1 MKYQASLSALFF
13 PEKLPPMFKA
23 SRAYT
28 DEMVAVEAAR
38 LSYFKFEKD
47 AQSRAIIE
55 SSLAMVG
62 YDHVEFFTGKEHGG
76 QVVTALQISGNNALI
91 AFRGTQPNDI
101 TDVATDLDIAR
112 SPWPE
117 GGTVHSGFRISFE
130 ELWPDVREWHVR
142 TAGRHKLIAGHSLG
156 SGLATLC
163 ATRFDDRT
171 LVTIGSSRVG
181 DAAFAALLNGVDIQR
196 FVGCC
201 DVVTSLPPESAGF
214 RHVGLPRYLDRNGSD
229 LGNAPSEVIAADR
242 EHARLDY
249 LIKFAW
255 RIGDV
260 GLRDLADHAPI
271 NYVSAVLD
279 EREQ

>member
-1 MKYQASLSALFF
+1 MKYQASLSALLF
-13 PEKLPPMFKA
+13 PEKLPPMFKPA
-23 SRAYT
+23 REYT

-38 LSYFKFEKD
+38 LSYFKFERD
-47 AQSRAIIE
+47 ALSRAIIE
-55 SSLAMVG
+55 SSLAMAG
-62 YDHVEFFTGKEHGG
+62 YDHVEFFSGKEHGG
-76 QVVTALQISGNNALI
+76 QAVAALQIAGNDALI
-91 AFRGTQPNDI
+91 VFRGTQPNDI

-117 GGTVHSGFRISFE
+117 GGTVHSGFRTSFE
-130 ELWPDVREWHVR
+130 ELWSDVHDWQGR
-142 TAGRHKLIAGHSLG
+142 TAGRHKVIAGHSLG

-181 DAAFAALLNGVDIQR
+181 DAAFASLLNGVDIRR

-201 DVVTSLPPESAGF
+201 DVVTSLPPHSAGF
-214 RHVGLPRYLDRNGSD
+214 RHVGRPRYLDRNGTD
-229 LGNAPSEVIAADR
+229 LGDAPPEVIAADR

-249 LIKFAW
+249 LVKFSW

-271 NYVSAVLD
+271 NYVSAILG
-279 EREQ
+279 EREA